1 MNLYGRFIQIHIL
14 TDHLPFSSQAKVFIA
29 GNKQGGVRDFEI
41 QGKVNWIKKTTSA
54 FSPWAVSGLKLCPR
68 RWSSAVS
75 WAARSSHPGAQW
87 LRYHIELLAV
97 LLRHE
102 GGTAF
107 GLLESGWVISSV
119 PGTKAF
125 TCIDY

>member
-1 MNLYGRFIQIHIL
+1 MGTLFRWQVHTL
-14 TDHLPFSSQAKVFIA
+14 TDHLKFHFKIA
-29 GNKQGGVRDFEI
+29 FFVRKTNCSKGFRI

-68 RWSSAVS
+68 QWSSAVS

-87 LRYHIELLAV
+87 LRYHLEWLAV
-97 LLRHE
+97 LLGHK
-102 GGTAF
+102 GGTAN
-107 GLLESGWVISSV
+107 GLESGWVLPSV